1 MNATFATQLKQLI
14 LIRGIPL
21 IIVLLTSLV
30 LRLALEPKNTEF
42 VTVKPNQI
50 SLIARL
56 LFNR

>member
-1 MNATFATQLKQLI
+1 MNATFVTQLKQLF

-21 IIVLLTSLV
+21 VIVLLTSLV

-42 VTVKPNQI
+42 VTVKSNEI

>member
-21 IIVLLTSLV
+21 MIVLLTSLV
-30 LRLALEPKNTEF
+30 LRLALAPRNTGL
-42 VTVKPNQI
+42 VTVKPNEI